1 MSASYLSASGS
12 GLAEE
17 HGESN
22 VPPGEW
28 SPAFKHEAGVVTVVD
43 PATRKMQVPMSALTP
58 TRAVHRK
65 GIPSLCLLFIAGRCR
80 QGSQCHQVHCDAS
93 TVDMLRAANAATPTC
108 CVGHGDVNAGQ
119 MQAAW
124 LDRMLVVHGVCVPL
138 RSVGFTKGIERIM
151 TEHAAQVHGGRA
163 ATEPIVVDIG
173 LVCRLHGTNSCRYS
187 EDCKFLH
194 PCQQIIASQLAA
206 WMPQEAPPAQS
217 PIGSFHTSAG
227 SFHVPQQQQQAIPQ
241 QFFMPQFQPQFPQ
254 QQQQQQFYQL
264 PPQPVYFP
272 QQQLTQQLPLMHHQ
286 VGGGG
291 YLVAGMPIQPYG
303 LMGHQQVG
311 GGGYAI
317 EGITS
322 HGLMGQS
329 MLGSNSFHSMSM
341 STPST
346 LQQSALQQQQP
357 VYYVMPMPPMSVI
370 HFPQPDDAFQTS
382 HTQVTLANPM
392 NSFLGVGDGGFGGGQ
407 GADKHAPAPAPKGYL
422 PLDLS
427 WSNISNEGSSIPHLK
442 QMQQQ

>member
-1 MSASYLSASGS
+1 MFNQETQCFKIGYNDDAA
-12 GLAEE
+12 
-17 HGESN
+17 

-28 SPAFKHEAGVVTVVD
+28 SPEFRYEAGVVTVVD

-206 WMPQEAPPAQS
+206 WMPQEAPAAQS
-217 PIGSFHTSAG
+217 QSFHTPTTG
-227 SFHVPQQQQQAIPQ
+227 HYQQQQQHPMQQMFQPLPPLAMTHHAFSPQ
-241 QFFMPQFQPQFPQ
+241 QLAPQASLMHPQVGVQQQQHFMPQFQA
-254 QQQQQQFYQL
+254 
-264 PPQPVYFP
+264 QPVYFP
-272 QQQLTQQLPLMHHQ
+272 PQA
-286 VGGGG
+286 
-291 YLVAGMPIQPYG
+291 LV
-303 LMGHQQVG
+303 GHQQVG